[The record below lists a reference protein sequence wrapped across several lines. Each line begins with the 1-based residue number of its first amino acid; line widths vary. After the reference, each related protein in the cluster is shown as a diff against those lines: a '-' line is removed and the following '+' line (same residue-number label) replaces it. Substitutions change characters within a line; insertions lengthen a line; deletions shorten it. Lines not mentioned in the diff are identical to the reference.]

1 MANNSEEELTPLEKT
16 VVKAYHVF
24 SLVAFLLSLNT
35 IVTATV
41 AHTSILHGRFNEL
54 AETAYM
60 LMKREFEFEFVS
72 VRWSFLSSIFM
83 FLGMVSSRMLIEFGL
98 CKTCNQESMIS
109 CVRYEDSAIWML
121 HSNLV
126 CFYLID
132 FATHMY

>member
-1 MANNSEEELTPLEKT
+1 MANNDEEELTSLEKT

-24 SLVAFLLSLNT
+24 SLVAFLLSLNV

-41 AHTSILHGRFNEL
+41 AHTSILHGRFNEM

-72 VRWSFLSSIFM
+72 VRWSFLTSIFM

-98 CKTCNQESMIS
+98 CKTCNQVTKRKDM
-109 CVRYEDSAIWML
+109 AML
-121 HSNLV
+121 TV
-126 CFYLID
+126 CSVGGCKFIVYIE
-132 FATHMY
+132 TE

>member
-1 MANNSEEELTPLEKT
+1 MVNNNEEELTPLEKT

-72 VRWSFLSSIFM
+72 VRWSFLTSIFM

-98 CKTCNQESMIS
+98 CKTCSQESP
-109 CVRYEDSAIWML
+109 R
-121 HSNLV
+121 
-126 CFYLID
+126 
-132 FATHMY
+132 